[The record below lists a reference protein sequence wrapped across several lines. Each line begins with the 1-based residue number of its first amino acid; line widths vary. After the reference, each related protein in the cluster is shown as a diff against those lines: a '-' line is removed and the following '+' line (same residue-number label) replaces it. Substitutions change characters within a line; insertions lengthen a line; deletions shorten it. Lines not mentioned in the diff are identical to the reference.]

1 MPDVSSMRRTDEL
14 QSPAVVELAERAR
27 AFLAQHPWCT
37 KISEGYLAWALTPP
51 VAVFFFRLVPARN
64 DIDSEHWVIV
74 GDLPS
79 AYIVCDNAQTWQEAL
94 DAYGVEMMKW
104 VEAVRT
110 GSSLAEIIPVNAP
123 PTVEYADMLE
133 SRIKFIW
140 EEFVDYPP
148 DTYLTD
154 V

>member
-1 MPDVSSMRRTDEL
+1 MPDISSMHALDEL

-64 DIDSEHWVIV
+64 DIDTELWVIV

-104 VEAVRT
+104 VDAVRT
-110 GSSLAEIIPVNAP
+110 GGSLAAIIPVNAP
-123 PTVEYADMLE
+123 PTIEYANLLE

-140 EEFVDYPP
+140 EEFVDQAPETYPSEI
-148 DTYLTD
+148 
-154 V
+154 